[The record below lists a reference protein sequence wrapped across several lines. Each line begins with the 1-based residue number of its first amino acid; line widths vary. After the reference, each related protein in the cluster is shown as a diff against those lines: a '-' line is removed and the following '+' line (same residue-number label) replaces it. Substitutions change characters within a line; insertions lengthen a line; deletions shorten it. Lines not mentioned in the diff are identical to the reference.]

1 MVVKGVRAVITQEQR
16 LAMKFASGKANQ
28 NYRKIDLKKKS
39 YSKGKGAGKFM
50 KKFEYKNKLAMKV
63 CMGTV

>member
-1 MVVKGVRAVITQEQR
+1 MRVS
-16 LAMKFASGKANQ
+16 SGKANL

-63 CMGTV
+63 HSLFRALLFCRVIVLTNKMNNE